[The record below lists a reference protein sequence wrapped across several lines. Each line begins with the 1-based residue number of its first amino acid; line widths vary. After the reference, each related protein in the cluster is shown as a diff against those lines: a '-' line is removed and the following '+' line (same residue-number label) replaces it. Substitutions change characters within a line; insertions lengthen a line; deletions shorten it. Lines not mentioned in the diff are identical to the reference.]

1 MPQYAATGATS
12 PDLSYQPMSNNLP
25 PSILRRIF
33 EHVSTEE
40 IIKCAQTCRHWA
52 IPALKII
59 WQHLKFIRTR
69 DFDRT
74 FAIIARKNTIF
85 PYGTFV
91 KSIEI
96 IHAERELS
104 ISSQMMLLVVS
115 LCHDLE
121 AISLNFSNVR
131 AGPKM
136 EQSSTPPKK
145 ALPPP
150 QMIQHR
156 VPTKTVTTADTHT
169 QPLPLAH
176 IGHNCPSIHTLRLDS
191 YVPKNDDSIYEMAKY
206 LNHGT
211 LRNIRF
217 TGCTTLQGSTLR
229 KLAKMNPQ
237 MRHIEILGNTP
248 ITDST
253 TVTLAEECRL
263 NLQHLVIGNAYHLT
277 DKAFLNLAHY
287 CSNLHHLS
295 LYNTNSDAESLS
307 ENGLIQIV
315 KKCSSLSVLNI
326 SNARWLGEAFFEEV
340 LIRVKRQLQE
350 VEEPNSK
357 LTASYGLHQICL
369 GNVRREI
376 LRSPTL
382 QKLIEL
388 SSYSDDFETSDDDE
402 YSTAFEAPVQVPFM
416 SNEALPPNARKMNV
430 VRGSSIWWYRR
441 QPRVSQAT
449 N

>member
-1 MPQYAATGATS
+1 
-12 PDLSYQPMSNNLP
+12 MSNNLP

-33 EHVSTEE
+33 EHVTTEE

-52 IPALKII
+52 TPALKII
-59 WQHLKFIRTR
+59 WQHLKFIRGR
-69 DFDRT
+69 DFDRI

-85 PYGTFV
+85 PYGSFV

-96 IHAERELS
+96 IHAERELT
-104 ISSQMMLLVVS
+104 ISSQMILLVVS
-115 LCHDLE
+115 LCHGLE

-156 VPTKTVTTADTHT
+156 VPTKTVATGDTHT
-169 QPLPLAH
+169 SPLPLAH
-176 IGHNCPSIHTLRLDS
+176 IGHNCPYIHTLRLDS

-211 LRNIRF
+211 LRNVRF
-217 TGCTTLQGSTLR
+217 SGCTTLQGSTIR
-229 KLAKMNPQ
+229 KLAKTNPQ
-237 MRHIEILGNTP
+237 MRHIEILGNTS

-253 TVTLAEECRL
+253 TVTLAEECQL
-263 NLQHLVIGNAYHLT
+263 HLQHLVIGNAYHLT
-277 DKAFLNLAHY
+277 DKSFLHLAHY
-287 CSNLHHLS
+287 CPNLRHLS
-295 LYNTNSDAESLS
+295 LYNTNPDAESLT
-307 ENGLIQIV
+307 ENSIIQVI
-315 KKCSSLSVLNI
+315 KKCSALVVLNI
-326 SNARWLGEAFFEEV
+326 SNARWLGDHFFEEV
-340 LIRVKRQLQE
+340 LNLVKQQLRVLE
-350 VEEPNSK
+350 SPNSK
-357 LTASYGLHQICL
+357 SSASYGLQQVCL
-369 GNVRREI
+369 GNVPREG
-376 LRSPTL
+376 LRSPSL

-388 SSYSDDFETSDDDE
+388 SSFSDDFESSDDDD
-402 YSTAFEAPVQVPFM
+402 YNTAYDSSSQITFM
-416 SNEALPPNARKMNV
+416 SSETLPPNGRKMNV

-441 QPRVSQAT
+441 RPRFSQAA